1 MKRPSAKR
9 ATTQTVLQNAITV
22 PEYSDS
28 DGGKENVMATE
39 GRLGPRAP
47 CPRAPWLTPM
57 QAAADPLM
65 ELGQKFRA
73 DLRERDRQE
82 QQLANS
88 NTSGQQSSNNR
99 EQLPAKATP
108 EKLPASNSNS

>member
-1 MKRPSAKR
+1 
-9 ATTQTVLQNAITV
+9 
-22 PEYSDS
+22 
-28 DGGKENVMATE
+28 
-39 GRLGPRAP
+39 
-47 CPRAPWLTPM
+47 M

-88 NTSGQQSSNNR
+88 NTSGQQSSNTSIG
-99 EQLPAKATP
+99 EQQQRGAPCAHQVTP
-108 EKLPASNSNS
+108 TGKQTRAAASNSNPGEAASNSNSEPPTKKPRAGASQIGEGQLLDAEPNEKE